1 MLNGLMKNLSESYHK
16 QSTLMETDMREF
28 FLFIHD
34 EFLSYKEVKLLTSN
48 QIASKQNGRR

>member
-1 MLNGLMKNLSESYHK
+1 MKNLSESYHK